1 MCVSPARTAFS
12 ARAGARR
19 RIRRCA
25 SAWGS
30 PKSIPARFDLLFER
44 FVSPERNEPPDIDV
58 DFEHE
63 RRDEVIQ
70 YIYAKY
76 GRERAGLASAVTT
89 YRARSAIR
97 ETAKVF
103 GLSEDVVVALN
114 SLSWGREDAK
124 AEGRAE
130 AAGLE
135 RDPNLMLSLEMA
147 EQISGFPRH
156 LTQHSGGFVITR
168 DRLDEVAP
176 IMNTGDGRPHRPSNG
191 TRTISTRSAC

>member
-1 MCVSPARTAFS
+1 MTLCASPARSGILCQGRGS
-12 ARAGARR
+12 AANSTVCFCLG
-19 RIRRCA
+19 ITEVD
-25 SAWGS
+25 
-30 PKSIPARFDLLFER
+30 PDRFDLLFER

-103 GLSEDVVVALN
+103 GLSEDVIVSLN
-114 SLSWGREDAK
+114 SLSWGRELTRDDRPRRGGRPRRARSRPR
-124 AEGRAE
+124 AQLEDGRAKYLVFL
-130 AAGLE
+130 A
-135 RDPNLMLSLEMA
+135 
-147 EQISGFPRH
+147 I
-156 LTQHSGGFVITR
+156 
-168 DRLDEVAP
+168 
-176 IMNTGDGRPHRPSNG
+176 
-191 TRTISTRSAC
+191 